1 MPEGYNGD
9 PGLPPT
15 PTGPRNLPEEEAA
28 ALAAH
33 RLAVRERELSAVAP
47 CACGAILDEQVLFDF
62 YKVLENAGLG
72 PIQSTD
78 IVNQMQNAGLL
89 IRRRA
94 R

>member
-47 CACGAILDEQVLFDF
+47 CACGVSPEDGLKDMIDIIERNGIGPLLRGIIL
-62 YKVLENAGLG
+62 KRMENADL
-72 PIQSTD
+72 
-78 IVNQMQNAGLL
+78 VVL
-89 IRRRA
+89 RRVR
-94 R
+94 

>member
-28 ALAAH
+28 ALTAH
-33 RLAVRERELSAVAP
+33 WLAVRERELSAVAP
-47 CACGAILDEQVLFDF
+47 CACGLTEEDGTEDLLVILERNGVGASLRTIIL
-62 YKVLENAGLG
+62 KRMENADL
-72 PIQSTD
+72 
-78 IVNQMQNAGLL
+78 VV
-89 IRRRA
+89 RRRV